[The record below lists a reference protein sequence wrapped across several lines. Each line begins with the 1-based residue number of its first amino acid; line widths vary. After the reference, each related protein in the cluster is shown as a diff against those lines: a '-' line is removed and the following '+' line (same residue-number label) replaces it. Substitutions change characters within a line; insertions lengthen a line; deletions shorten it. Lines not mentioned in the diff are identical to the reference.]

1 MPRISKIKLNF
12 RNKNKSSKIII
23 VSILTEEKKNPSLKI
38 TNNQTRGIKGPFLLA
53 KKMFDRDQYA

>member
-23 VSILTEEKKNPSLKI
+23 VSILAEEKKNPSLKI
-38 TNNQTRGIKGPFLLA
+38 TNNQTRGVKGLFISQEN
-53 KKMFDRDQYA
+53 F